1 MCNEDSSSFKSDC
14 KDRFHG
20 ETIIWSKTEEV
31 RPWIQQTEEP
41 PAFYFVKIIFQ
52 IKKAADVRSSG
63 RSMLSVRVRNR
74 KASVAGVK
82 RARWK
87 AVGSQMR
94 EKNFSN
100 NI

>member
-1 MCNEDSSSFKSDC
+1 MMEL
-14 KDRFHG
+14 
-20 ETIIWSKTEEV
+20 KTEE
-31 RPWIQQTEEP
+31 
-41 PAFYFVKIIFQ
+41 
-52 IKKAADVRSSG
+52 KA
-63 RSMLSVRVRNR
+63 LSQDGNSELFREGVRNR